1 MTNVLPVFA
10 EPVSEFETED
20 QYIETE
26 ETDLTLA
33 EESSEDSE
41 YEQATPPNASYSEI
55 NIDEQE
61 DASPADVE
69 YADLTEL
76 EDDLDALIPEEA
88 SPAEAKYDK
97 DIFETVV
104 DGVRIT
110 VIADKDVF
118 PEGAE
123 LWAEKVEDADT
134 EEAIDKAIE
143 EEKSEEEAGKN
154 IASKLQFDIKMFF
167 DGIEIQPD
175 TSKGTVKISFTFEE
189 ELNNCLDVNVYHV
202 TGEDEALEAE
212 ALETEVATGEEVKEE
227 DEIIN
232 EDGADSLP

>member
-1 MTNVLPVFA
+1 MKVFKRKLAILIAVCMVMTNVLTAWA
-10 EPVSEFETED
+10 EPVSDPAEGLSVQENVSAED
-20 QYIETE
+20 K
-26 ETDLTLA
+26 
-33 EESSEDSE
+33 
-41 YEQATPPNASYSEI
+41 
-55 NIDEQE
+55 
-61 DASPADVE
+61 ASPADAE

-76 EDDLDALIPEEA
+76 EDDFGDPIPEEA
-88 SPAEAKYDK
+88 SPAEAKYGK

-154 IASKLQFDIKMFF
+154 IASKLQFDIRMYFN
-167 DGIEIQPD
+167 GAEIQPY
-175 TSKGTVKISFTFEE
+175 THCGRTARRAVQCGSEPYV
-189 ELNNCLDVNVYHV
+189 
-202 TGEDEALEAE
+202 
-212 ALETEVATGEEVKEE
+212 
-227 DEIIN
+227 
-232 EDGADSLP
+232 